1 MYLCIWC
8 KININLFLKYYFIIE
23 FVFILYWKRYEIC
36 KNKEDEELNC
46 VYYIYNEMKIVW

>member
-23 FVFILYWKRYEIC
+23 FVFILYWERYEIC